1 MAPKPPASLLP
12 VFIADASSGE
22 PLLLYQRIDNAGN
35 VTEFLVDP
43 DLRIE
48 HLVRTADYKGEEIN
62 IRTGEKAIHA
72 YEIDSTEIIVA
83 PKERFKDRLRELL
96 KDREMSATP
105 FAGLE
110 LARYVEDAGL
120 EEDYAIGCAI
130 DLAKRSPRLAVYW
143 TSAARLSP
151 SARRAAL
158 DAAVPGPVVAR
169 DKNRKRGEGK
179 KIQAADV
186 FSAAAG
192 DSIWLNVKKRLRADV
207 GEDVYTSWFSRM
219 NLEGIDD
226 DVARLS
232 VPSRFIKSWIQ
243 SHYAERVVACMQEEG
258 ANVSRIEVLARSVL
272 VREATPAK
280 FKPAEIGAPQ
290 MFAKDPGVHEALGG
304 SPLDTRLSFESFV
317 VGRSN
322 TLAHAAAKQVAAA
335 RRTDPVMF
343 NPLYIHAGVGLG
355 KTHLLQAITWA
366 GNAAGERKVLYL
378 TAEKFMYGFVSALRT
393 QTALAFKEALRGIGV
408 LVIDDLQFLQGKS
421 TQAEFCH
428 TLNAL
433 IDAGRQVV
441 IASDRPPSELETF
454 EDRVRSRLGGGLVVE
469 MGSLGEELRFEILKA
484 RVMAARSHHPSFD
497 VPLPVLTYIAKT
509 VTHNGRDLEGALNR
523 LLAHNKLTGQSVTL
537 EMAER
542 EVRDLIRPQEP
553 KRVKIEDIQRVVAR
567 QYNVS
572 RSDLLSSR
580 RTANVVRPRQVAMYL
595 AKTLTLRSLPEI
607 GRRFGGRDHTTV
619 LHAVRKIEG
628 LVGNDMALA
637 EEIEILKRQLQE

>member
-1 MAPKPPASLLP
+1 MSN
-12 VFIADASSGE
+12 ADQE
-22 PLLLYQRIDNAGN
+22 NW
-35 VTEFLVDP
+35 
-43 DLRIE
+43 LR
-48 HLVRTADYKGEEIN
+48 V
-62 IRTGEKAIHA
+62 
-72 YEIDSTEIIVA
+72 
-83 PKERFKDRLRELL
+83 KERLR
-96 KDREMSATP
+96 
-105 FAGLE
+105 
-110 LARYVEDAGL
+110 VE
-120 EEDYAIGCAI
+120 
-130 DLAKRSPRLAVYW
+130 V
-143 TSAARLSP
+143 
-151 SARRAAL
+151 
-158 DAAVPGPVVAR
+158 
-169 DKNRKRGEGK
+169 
-179 KIQAADV
+179 
-186 FSAAAG
+186 G
-192 DSIWLNVKKRLRADV
+192 D
-207 GEDVYTSWFSRM
+207 DVYSSWFARM
-219 NLEGIDD
+219 DLETIEEGT
-226 DVARLS
+226 VRLS
-232 VPSRFIKSWIQ
+232 VPTRFLKSWIQ
-243 SHYAERVVACMQEEG
+243 SHYAERVLACWQAQEAQVG
-258 ANVSRIEVLARSVL
+258 RIELIVRSAVLRSAVAKPKPEL
-272 VREATPAK
+272 EPA
-280 FKPAEIGAPQ
+280 GAP
-290 MFAKDPGVHEALGG
+290 AGRLTNGLGNGRPIVAGEASVHEALGG
-304 SPLDTRLSFESFV
+304 SPLDARLTFESFV

-322 TLAHAAAKQVAAA
+322 TLAQAAAKQVAAA
-335 RRTDPVMF
+335 KRSDPVMF

-366 GNAAGERKVLYL
+366 GNAMGERKVLYL

-393 QTALAFKEALRGIGV
+393 QTALAFKDALRGIGV

-441 IASDRPPSELETF
+441 IASDRPPSELESLD
-454 EDRVRSRLGGGLVVE
+454 DRVRSRLAGGLVVE
-469 MGSLGEELRFEILKA
+469 MGPLGEELRLEILKA
-484 RVMAARSHHPSFD
+484 RVLAARSHHPSFD
-497 VPLPVLTYIAKT
+497 VPLPVLGYIAKT

-523 LLAHNKLTGQSVTL
+523 LLAHSKLTGHAVTL